1 MAEKRLDLRR
11 RHARWMRETR
21 GGRGVLCVSNG
32 ELLEAPFQPVTTPPS
47 LYPLEAGSKM
57 SFESLRDEDGPGAES
72 KMERTD
78 LVTWHEAIDVGRR
91 PGSVEQLA
99 VRDARHRSQLVA
111 WPLPQR
117 NQSRILA
124 RRVTSDRASRAQA
137 RTTWMRLMADRKERR
152 RAQSS
157 SS

>member
-11 RHARWMRETR
+11 RHARWMRGTR
-21 GGRGVLCVSNG
+21 GGEGVLCVSNG
-32 ELLEAPFQPVTTPPS
+32 ELLEALSARDHPS
-47 LYPLEAGSKM
+47 FTLSPRGGSKT

-72 KMERTD
+72 EMERTD

-99 VRDARHRSQLVA
+99 VRDARPRSQSVA